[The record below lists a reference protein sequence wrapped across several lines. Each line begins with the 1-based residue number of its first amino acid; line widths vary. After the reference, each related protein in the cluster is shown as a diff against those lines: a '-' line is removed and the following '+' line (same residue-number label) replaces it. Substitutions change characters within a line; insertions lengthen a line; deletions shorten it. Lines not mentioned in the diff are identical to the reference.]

1 MYFRNVNP
9 LGTAIILAVFSVG
22 SVVGS
27 SGCATVCN
35 PNVWS
40 DSTKG
45 VVGGSVVLVGG
56 GLTTW
61 AVAESTAYV
70 PDARDDAGRLIP
82 VARQP
87 EKNLIPVA
95 IGLGALTVVIAGSIY
110 AIAIADAVDLGEEA
124 APIGDAPP
132 PPQ

>member
-1 MYFRNVNP
+1 MNSVSTMVGNV
-9 LGTAIILAVFSVG
+9 IAVAVSVG
-22 SVVGS
+22 CVIGS
-27 SGCATVCN
+27 SGCAT
-35 PNVWS
+35 WS
-40 DSTKG
+40 DTTTG

-70 PDARDDAGRLIP
+70 PNARDDAGRLIP

-110 AIAIADAVDLGEEA
+110 AIAIADAVDPGEEA